1 MPDED
6 SPLNE
11 DTDTDTDAEAE
22 EVPQPPPEL
31 RVIGLF
37 GEVSEKKAEEIIYG
51 LMLLAHEAP
60 EDIDLCISSTGG
72 AAIDM
77 FAIYDVMRVLREG
90 VDISTIGLGK
100 IMSAAVLL
108 LAAGTKGKRKIGRYC
123 RVMIHSVISGTHGS
137 LHDLNN
143 EMREIEY
150 TQDQYI
156 EVLCKETNL
165 TEEKIREMFS
175 KNVNIYLTAEEAV
188 EYGIADEII

>member
-1 MPDED
+1 MSSEEITEN
-6 SPLNE
+6 S
-11 DTDTDTDAEAE
+11 DTEQDDPT
-22 EVPQPPPEL
+22 PQPPPEL

-37 GEVSEKKAEEIIYG
+37 GDVSEKKAEEIIYG
-51 LMLLAHEAP
+51 LMLLAHEGSD
-60 EDIDLCISSTGG
+60 DIDMCISSTGG

-77 FAIYDVMRVLREG
+77 FAIYDVMRGIREG
-90 VDISTIGLGK
+90 VEINTIGLGK

-108 LAAGTKGKRKIGRYC
+108 LAAGTKGKRKIGKYC

-143 EMREIEY
+143 EMKEIKY

-156 EVLCKETNL
+156 EVLCEETSL
-165 TEEKIREMFS
+165 TEEQVREMFS
-175 KNVNIYLTAEEAV
+175 KNVNVYLTAEEAV